1 MEKWKKA
8 SIIITWSESPSIFMK
23 ILNIMIA
30 SVSYCEVFYRR
41 NVLKLRETIIFQK
54 LYYAGGF

>member
-8 SIIITWSESPSIFMK
+8 SIIITWSESPSIYMK
-23 ILNIMIA
+23 ILNIITSM
-30 SVSYCEVFYRR
+30 SYCEVFYRR